1 MKLGIMQP
9 YFFPYIGYWQLFN
22 LVDKYVIYDDVN
34 YIKNGWINR
43 NNILLNKNKHMLTI
57 PLNGASPFIQIN
69 KIKITTNNN
78 IKIKIL
84 KTIHQSY
91 KKAPFFDDI
100 YPRIEKILL
109 TDTDSLNNI
118 LIKQFQMIKD
128 YLEINTEIILSSN
141 IKKNNNL
148 KGKDKVLDICKI
160 LGASDYYN
168 SIGGMHL
175 YSKDEFIQNKINL
188 HFLSPKEIYYKQFNN
203 TFIPNLSFI
212 DVLMFNSKENIKEFL
227 NQYEVY

>member
-78 IKIKIL
+78 IRIKIL

-168 SIGGMHL
+168 SIGGTHL